1 MKKIITLFCCLLV
14 LFPSIV
20 MASETMKVDEEVNP
34 ESTLASNAKSAI
46 LIETKTGKILY
57 EKNSHEKLA
66 PASMTKIMSMLLII
80 EAIEEGHL
88 SWDEMITVSERA
100 SSMGGSQILLET
112 GEQMSVEDLFKG
124 VAVASGNDAVV
135 ALAEAVA
142 GTVEDFVVM
151 MNNKVKELGLNDTN
165 FKNPHGLDDAN
176 HYSSAY
182 DMAFI
187 SRELV
192 KHEKVLEFTGIY
204 EDYLRKG
211 TTREFWLTNTN
222 KLTRF
227 KAGVDGLKTG
237 YTSEAGYCLTAT
249 MKKDNMRLISTIMGE
264 ESSTVRNTEISA
276 LLDYGYAKYK
286 MIEIINPS
294 TVVSKEEVVR
304 GKQKHVEV
312 IPKESSVI
320 VTEKTNKIGE
330 ISYDITIND
339 ILAPVKV
346 GDSIGKMIIKSDNEI
361 IDEVELTVK
370 EDVEKANILELY
382 GRYLNDIISGG
393 IQF

>member
-1 MKKIITLFCCLLV
+1 
-14 LFPSIV
+14 
-20 MASETMKVDEEVNP
+20 
-34 ESTLASNAKSAI
+34 
-46 LIETKTGKILY
+46 
-57 EKNSHEKLA
+57 
-66 PASMTKIMSMLLII
+66 
-80 EAIEEGHL
+80 
-88 SWDEMITVSERA
+88 
-100 SSMGGSQILLET
+100 
-112 GEQMSVEDLFKG
+112 
-124 VAVASGNDAVV
+124 
-135 ALAEAVA
+135 
-142 GTVEDFVVM
+142 
-151 MNNKVKELGLNDTN
+151 
-165 FKNPHGLDDAN
+165 
-176 HYSSAY
+176 
-182 DMAFI
+182 
-187 SRELV
+187 
-192 KHEKVLEFTGIY
+192 
-204 EDYLRKG
+204 
-211 TTREFWLTNTN
+211 
-222 KLTRF
+222 
-227 KAGVDGLKTG
+227 
-237 YTSEAGYCLTAT
+237 
-249 MKKDNMRLISTIMGE
+249 
-264 ESSTVRNTEISA
+264 
-276 LLDYGYAKYK
+276 